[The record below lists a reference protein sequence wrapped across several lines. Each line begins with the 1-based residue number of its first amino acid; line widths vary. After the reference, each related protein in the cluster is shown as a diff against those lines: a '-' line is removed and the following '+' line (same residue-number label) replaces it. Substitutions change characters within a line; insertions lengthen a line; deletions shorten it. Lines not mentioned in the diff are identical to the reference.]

1 MSVAV
6 TMQSVLVS
14 FTAVTNYS
22 KTQYLHLWPC
32 LSLLNINSLIVH
44 QVDSSVARLGCLA
57 NKCSH
62 TLGQFRMASAIFY
75 FSHFSHLSTIQAG
88 YVLVTCQR
96 GEIHER
102 WNVQVHFGFLTILC
116 LLLSN
121 WPKQV
126 SAPSISILEDSMKE
140 YEYRQV

>member
-96 GEIHER
+96 GEIHEG
-102 WNVQVHFGFLTILC
+102 WNVQVLFWFSYYIVLATLQLAKAGLC
-116 LLLSN
+116 T
-121 WPKQV
+121 KHIHTGGQ
-126 SAPSISILEDSMKE
+126 
-140 YEYRQV
+140 YERI

>member
-14 FTAVTNYS
+14 FAAVTNHS
-22 KTQYLHLWPC
+22 KTQYLHLWLC

-57 NKCSH
+57 YKCSH
-62 TLGQFRMASAIFY
+62 TLGQFRMASAIFH
-75 FSHFSHLSTIQAG
+75 FSHFSHLSTIQPR

-102 WNVQVHFGFLTILC
+102 WNVQVVFWCSYYIVLATLQLAREG
-116 LLLSN
+116 LST
-121 WPKQV
+121 KHIHIGGQ
-126 SAPSISILEDSMKE
+126 
-140 YEYRQV
+140 YERI